1 MTFAEYFDSWVALY
15 KEGAVRDVTLEKYKM
30 TSNKLKEIA
39 GDLEIGDLTR
49 IKYQEIINKYAETHE
64 KTTCYDFHHHLKAAI
79 LDAMDD
85 GLLEKDPTRK
95 VVIKGKLPREKKI
108 KYLSQFELQKLIS
121 DLNLASEP
129 NFDWLLLLIA
139 KTGMRC
145 SEALALTPK
154 DFNFSKQYVSVTKT
168 WDYKHVGGGFLPTKN
183 KSSVRN
189 IQIDW
194 QIVGQFSAVIAN
206 LPEDE
211 PIFVSRDKRFFNST
225 LNGVLSRHCKKQG
238 IPEITV
244 HGLRHTHASILLSQ
258 GVSIAS
264 VSNRLGHSDMAT
276 TQKVYLHVIKEL
288 EDKDTNTIMRAMAT
302 L

>member
-1 MTFAEYFDSWVALY
+1 MTFADYFDSWANLY
-15 KEGAVRDVTLEKYKM
+15 KKGAVREVTLEKYKQ
-30 TSNKLKEIA
+30 TSKWLRKIA
-39 GDLEIGDLTR
+39 GDLQIGDLSR
-49 IKYQEIINKYAETHE
+49 IEYQGIINKYAETHE
-64 KTTCYDFHHHLKAAI
+64 KQTCYDFHHHLKAAV
-79 LDAMDD
+79 LDAIDD
-85 GLLEKDPTRK
+85 GLIDNDPTRK
-95 VVIKGKLPREKKI
+95 VVIKGKMPREKKI

-121 DLNLASEP
+121 DLDLADRP
-129 NFDWLLLLIA
+129 NFDWLILLIA

-145 SEALALTPK
+145 SEALALTPN
-154 DFNFSKQYVSVTKT
+154 DFNFGKQFISVTKT
-168 WDYKHVGGGFLPTKN
+168 WDYKHGGGFVDTKN

-206 LPEDE
+206 LPKEE
-211 PIFVSRDKRFFNST
+211 PIFVSKDKPFYNST
-225 LNGVLSRHCKKQG
+225 LNGILSRHCKKQD